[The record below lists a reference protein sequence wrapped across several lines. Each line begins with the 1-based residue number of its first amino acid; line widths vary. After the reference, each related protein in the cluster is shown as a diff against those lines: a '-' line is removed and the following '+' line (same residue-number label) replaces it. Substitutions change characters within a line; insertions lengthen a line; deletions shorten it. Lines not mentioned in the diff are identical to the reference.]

1 VEVKMQIA
9 AGRTSNAQKAV
20 GDQHEVGGT
29 KELYLKYPKSGL
41 VWALEVRLI
50 VRFER
55 FVVQK

>member
-1 VEVKMQIA
+1 VQIA

-29 KELYLKYPKSGL
+29 KELYLKYPTSGL